1 MEGGSTAGA
10 RASAGRRGGAI
21 MPGIART
28 ARFLVVAGWR
38 AAEGGAG
45 AGVGVG
51 VGVGVGAVEGFEMMV
66 FSLGA

>member
-45 AGVGVG
+45 VV
-51 VGVGVGAVEGFEMMV
+51 AVEGFEMMV